1 MAHRGFLA
9 TAFLC
14 LLLCLSFQG
23 NAIDVS
29 KYEGKMEY
37 QHTSIAYAESLALA
51 NTYFANKYF
60 ATDSNDN
67 VTVAASTRV
76 YPELYEDHDT
86 HFFVLWRS
94 GQQKKECYNLKCE
107 GFKWDDASPF
117 VPWYKN
123 LDTGDWWLY
132 YGPNGDQPV
141 GYWPK
146 SLFTTLADKAS
157 QIYIGGEVTFK
168 RGGPSP
174 PMGSGHYAV
183 EGYKKQHM

>member
-67 VTVAASTRV
+67 VTVAASTR
-76 YPELYEDHDT
+76 
-86 HFFVLWRS
+86 
-94 GQQKKECYNLKCE
+94 
-107 GFKWDDASPF
+107 
-117 VPWYKN
+117 N